1 MNMTK
6 DAYKNKK
13 KTDALRRSNNY
24 MVAMKTFVAISNKSS
39 NKNCTSKFNLQTFV
53 AILLSS
59 YFRVQETSEFLVA
72 LLFFTKIVYIA

>member
-1 MNMTK
+1 MTK

-24 MVAMKTFVAISNKSS
+24 MVTAIKTFVAISNKSS